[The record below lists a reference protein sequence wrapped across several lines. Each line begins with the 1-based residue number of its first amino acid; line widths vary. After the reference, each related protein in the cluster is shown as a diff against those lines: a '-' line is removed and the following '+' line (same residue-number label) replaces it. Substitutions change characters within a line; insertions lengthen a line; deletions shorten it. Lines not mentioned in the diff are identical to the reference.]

1 MKRFG
6 LLFLFS
12 VLCITVTY
20 AQTNTD
26 KVTELFK
33 GVINFDGANL
43 NEDRPISKLNLLAA
57 QQADT
62 MVFLTKENI
71 TDVMSEAKKYQSCI
85 ISVERH
91 TIILVKSWSNCSES
105 GAWNYCMPYG
115 TGYIQR
121 TELVKKEDY
130 IKNIIGTPDSQRR
143 TLFLFKKK

>member
-1 MKRFG
+1 MKRSA
-6 LLFLFS
+6 LFILFS
-12 VLCITVTY
+12 VLSITVIY
-20 AQTNTD
+20 AQTNTA

-33 GVINFDGANL
+33 GAIDFDGANL

-71 TDVMSEAKKYQSCI
+71 TNVMREAKKYQSCI

-91 TIILVKSWSNCSES
+91 TIILVTSWSNCSQS
-105 GAWNYCMPYG
+105 GSWNFCMPYG

-121 TELVKKEDY
+121 AELEKKEDY

>member
-6 LLFLFS
+6 LFFLFS
-12 VLCITVTY
+12 LLSITITY
-20 AQTNTD
+20 AQTN
-26 KVTELFK
+26 KEKATELFK

-71 TDVMSEAKKYQSCI
+71 TDVMREAKKYQSCV

-91 TIILVKSWSNCSES
+91 TIILVKSWSNCSKS
-105 GAWNYCMPYG
+105 GSWNYCMPYG
-115 TGYIQR
+115 IGYIQR
-121 TELVKKEDY
+121 KELEKREDY
-130 IKNIIGTPDSQRR
+130 IKNIIGMPDSQRR